1 MTILPIFRTSL
12 PAEQFQ
18 RNDFSLWSV
27 LKQCIGKEL
36 SKITMPVVFNEPLSF
51 LQRMAEYMEY
61 AWLLEKADQ
70 AQDPVT
76 RMQVSQ
82 RQKGG
87 SHLAD
92 KEARQTSEWKG
103 RSSGAAARQRS
114 VLNHFVFLLDGGG
127 LTVIYSLTY
136 FSIHSFDYQF
146 NLIFLWGR
154 TYFH

>member
-1 MTILPIFRTSL
+1 MIMILPFSRTSL

-82 RQKGG
+82 GQKGG
-87 SHLAD
+87 SSCHGQGRKAWPSESGKGLFNTEMCHCNGVLDNACISLFIHL
-92 KEARQTSEWKG
+92 
-103 RSSGAAARQRS
+103 
-114 VLNHFVFLLDGGG
+114 F
-127 LTVIYSLTY
+127 
-136 FSIHSFDYQF
+136 IHMH
-146 NLIFLWGR
+146 I
-154 TYFH
+154 